1 MNISDTLDKFKKFKF
16 IAPGTLIDAELELE
30 LEETCPYKPE
40 KGYVPEYKFSMVNTG
55 TRALMGRVR
64 LRVGLTK
71 TLNTYGGHIGYEV
84 DKPHRGNRYAAR
96 SCRLLFPLIKRLGI
110 NPVVITC
117 APDNIPSVRT
127 IESLGGAL
135 ISTQEIEIEPELYR
149 TTNIYHIFI

>member
-1 MNISDTLDKFKKFKF
+1 MNSSDNLEKFKDFEF

-40 KGYVPEYKFSMVNTG
+40 KGYVPEYKFSMVNTS
-55 TRALMGRVR
+55 TRAVMGRIR

-96 SCRLLFPLIKRLGI
+96 SCRLLFPLIQRAGNK
-110 NPVVITC
+110 TC
-117 APDNIPSVRT
+117 CHHLCP
-127 IESLGGAL
+127 
-135 ISTQEIEIEPELYR
+135 
-149 TTNIYHIFI
+149 